1 MCCCFSNC
9 LQPADETHVLSFS
22 GALPAAG
29 AAGKKDGS
37 YSLRILIKVRKI
49 GKFLCPLLARP
60 PRVFG
65 IYYLFIFWW
74 LFSTCWGIMG
84 VQQRVTLSYE
94 ARRVAV
100 CESQNRKLSSYFFFY
115 FPGCVLH
122 LVGSVQGGF
131 QGQHKSHCFTFF
143 FFFQQD
149 FKFR

>member
-60 PRVFG
+60 LG
-65 IYYLFIFWW
+65 SSESIIYLFFGGCFLPAGASWEFSRESRSRMKHAALQFASPRTGSSVHIFSFIFQDVYCIWW
-74 LFSTCWGIMG
+74 DQCKGDFKDNIK
-84 VQQRVTLSYE
+84 VI
-94 ARRVAV
+94 
-100 CESQNRKLSSYFFFY
+100 
-115 FPGCVLH
+115 VL
-122 LVGSVQGGF
+122 L
-131 QGQHKSHCFTFF
+131 FF
-143 FFFQQD
+143 FFPT
-149 FKFR
+149 RL